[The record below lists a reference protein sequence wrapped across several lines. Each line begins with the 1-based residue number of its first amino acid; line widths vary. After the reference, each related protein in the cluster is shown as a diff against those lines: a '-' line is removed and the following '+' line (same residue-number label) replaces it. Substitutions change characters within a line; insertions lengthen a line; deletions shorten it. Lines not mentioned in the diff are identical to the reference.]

1 MADSDPNLILIG
13 LRASGK
19 STLGARAASLLGRSF
34 VELDDLSAAELD
46 ASGAGEAIAEHGM
59 DAFRKAERDA
69 LEDVLKTPWQVV
81 SLGGGTPTAA
91 GCIELLGRDDCR
103 VFYLKAQPNTLRERL
118 ESADNT
124 DRPTL
129 TGQGV
134 IDEVA
139 GVYAARDP
147 LYMEIAES
155 VIHTDGVTED
165 SVVAMIIALAKAG
178 V

>member
-1 MADSDPNLILIG
+1 MTHTDPNLVLIG

-19 STLGARAASLLGRSF
+19 STLGARAAELLGRSF
-34 VELDDLSAAELD
+34 VDLDDRSARLLS

-59 DAFRKAERDA
+59 EAFRSAERDA
-69 LEDVLKTPWQVV
+69 LVEVLTTPGQVV
-81 SLGGGTPTAA
+81 SLGGGTPTAE
-91 GCIELLGRDDCR
+91 GCIELLGGDGCR
-103 VFYLKAQPNTLRERL
+103 VLYLKAQPDTLRQRL
-118 ESADNT
+118 VSSDNA
-124 DRPTL
+124 DRPSL

-139 GVYAARDP
+139 GIYEERDP

-155 VIHTDGVTED
+155 VIHTDGVGED
-165 SVVAMIIALAKAG
+165 AVVAMIVALAKAG

>member
-1 MADSDPNLILIG
+1 MADADPNLILIG

-19 STLGARAASLLGRSF
+19 STLGTRAAALLGRSF
-34 VELDDLSAAELD
+34 VDLDDRSASKLGAL
-46 ASGAGEAIAEHGM
+46 GAGEAIAEHGM
-59 DAFRKAERDA
+59 DAFRNAERDA
-69 LEDVLKTPWQVV
+69 LEEVLKTPSQVV

-91 GCIELLGRDDCR
+91 GCIELLGSDDCR

-118 ESADNT
+118 ALADNS
-124 DRPTL
+124 DRPSL
-129 TGQGV
+129 TGQSV
-134 IDEVA
+134 LDEVA

-155 VIHTDGVTED
+155 VIHTDGVAED
-165 SVVAMIIALAKAG
+165 SVVAMIVALAKAG